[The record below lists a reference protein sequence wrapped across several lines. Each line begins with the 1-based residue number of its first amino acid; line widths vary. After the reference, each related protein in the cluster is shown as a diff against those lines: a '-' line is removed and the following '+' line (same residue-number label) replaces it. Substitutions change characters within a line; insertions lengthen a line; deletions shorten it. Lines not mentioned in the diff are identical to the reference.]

1 MQLSSIAL
9 LSVIVLGAALI
20 ALWIEVRFT
29 EFGPKSS
36 RARFAHFAA
45 GMLLVGLLP
54 QAMRML
60 LAHDDSPGAAM
71 LALFLLFLPGMS
83 YSFLGAIWLLKLLQS
98 AMHAR

>member
-1 MQLSSIAL
+1 MPLSSIAL
-9 LSVIVLGAALI
+9 VSVIVLGAALL

-29 EFGPKSS
+29 ELGPKSS

-54 QAMRML
+54 QAMRLL
-60 LAHDDSPGAAM
+60 LAPDDSPVAAM
-71 LALFLLFLPGMS
+71 LALFLVFLPSMT

-98 AMHAR
+98 AMPAR